1 LVKTQNEAKGMV
13 ANNLGPKGDW
23 KNTERSEISRQEQG
37 VQRLVH
43 LLKCISNTQVID
55 VSILRNS

>member
-1 LVKTQNEAKGMV
+1 MV